1 MGSSDVMVKDGD
13 ELMPSYAPDMVS
25 SLTNL
30 IGPLIVKAS
39 SALDSLAAASA
50 ALDRVL
56 SGIDENKVRSVVN
69 HIDKTL
75 ANTEKLTGSLAEHS
89 EDIDSLVMNLKNV
102 SMKLAVISGKADSA
116 MTDISG
122 VAARL
127 DKADIE
133 GLVNSFHA
141 LVSSLND
148 PDGTIGKLTKDGRV
162 YESLDSVLKDI
173 DSLVKKIEENP
184 KKYIRLRL
192 L

>member
-1 MGSSDVMVKDGD
+1 MNDAFLRSGYGQ
-13 ELMPSYAPDMVS
+13 

-30 IGPLIVKAS
+30 IGPLIVKVS

-75 ANTEKLTGSLAEHS
+75 ANAEKLTGSLAEHS

-127 DKADIE
+127 DKAE
-133 GLVNSFHA
+133 HR
-141 LVSSLND
+141 
-148 PDGTIGKLTKDGRV
+148 GTGQFFPHLGFQSK
-162 YESLDSVLKDI
+162 
-173 DSLVKKIEENP
+173 
-184 KKYIRLRL
+184 
-192 L
+192 